1 MDYGQGGC
9 SQRCFTN
16 TPARDS
22 KPLQKCDAWI
32 QLLMKWLVEVSAIH
46 QLPVQRYSEV
56 FELEKGRQAFV
67 VVGDFQFTFT
77 ILVVDVDDCRHRFCS
92 AELQLPHLE
101 QWFSTTVTRA
111 ACGTQEPAALW
122 HPKKTCSTAATCGTA
137 APAALRHP
145 ALRHPAC
152 GTQEPFVRP
161 SAVFWNI

>member
-1 MDYGQGGC
+1 M
-9 SQRCFTN
+9 
-16 TPARDS
+16 
-22 KPLQKCDAWI
+22 
-32 QLLMKWLVEVSAIH
+32 SAIH

-111 ACGTQEPAALW
+111 ACGTQEPFAAPKNLRHCGTQKKPAALRQ
-122 HPKKTCSTAATCGTA
+122 
-137 APAALRHP
+137 PAALRH
-145 ALRHPAC
+145 LRHCGTRHC
-152 GTQEPFVRP
+152 GTQPAAPKNPLCGPQQSFETSNVLCSRHR
-161 SAVFWNI
+161 SAKNKNVSIDLLACINSMHER